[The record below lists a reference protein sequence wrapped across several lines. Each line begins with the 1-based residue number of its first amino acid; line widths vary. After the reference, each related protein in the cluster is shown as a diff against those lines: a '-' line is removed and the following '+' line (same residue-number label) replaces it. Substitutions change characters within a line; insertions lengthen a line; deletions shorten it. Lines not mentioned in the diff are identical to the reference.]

1 MRVHQRAIEFPV
13 HFGMRYFVFFFL
25 LPFASFG
32 QQTING
38 TLQHDGLTRSY
49 ILYVPAS
56 YTPGTPAPLVL
67 NFHGYTSN
75 AFEQMFYGDFRTI
88 ADTAGFLLV
97 HPLGTLDPTGTTY
110 WNSGWGGTVDDIGF
124 TGALIDS
131 IAEAYSVN
139 LDRVYSTGM
148 SNGGFMSYTLACSL
162 SDRIA
167 AIASVTGTMNANQS
181 LTCDAQHP
189 MPVLEIHGTADET
202 VPYDG
207 NALMEAIPNVIS
219 YWVDFNNCSA
229 TPQITDVP
237 NVNVMD
243 GCTAVHSIYSG
254 GDNGVD
260 VELYQIIDGG
270 HTWPGSIFTVGVTNN
285 DFSASKKIWE
295 FFMQYDINGRIQA
308 NAVNDLLAEQ
318 LSVYP
323 NPTTDKLAVQGFPQ
337 SLTAANCSVFSVD
350 GKQVQVD
357 VLDNKSLDT
366 VRLESGIYFLRI
378 ATQEGTS
385 TIRFVKE

>member
-1 MRVHQRAIEFPV
+1 M
-13 HFGMRYFVFFFL
+13 
-25 LPFASFG
+25 FG

-75 AFEQMFYGDFRTI
+75 AFEQMFYGDFRAI

-97 HPLGTLDPTGTTY
+97 HPLGTLDASGATY

-131 IAEAYSVN
+131 LADAYSVN

-162 SDRIA
+162 SERIA
-167 AIASVTGTMNANQS
+167 AIASVTGTMNVNQA
-181 LTCDAQHP
+181 LTCNAQHP

-207 NALMEAIPNVIS
+207 NGFMEAIPNVLS
-219 YWVDFNNCSA
+219 YWVDFNNCTP

-237 NVNVMD
+237 NVNVVD
-243 GCTAVHSIYSG
+243 GCTAVHSLYSG

-260 VELYQIIDGG
+260 VEHYQVIDGG
-270 HTWPGSIFTVGVTNN
+270 HTWPGSFFTIGVTNN

-295 FFMQYDINGRIQA
+295 FFMQYDINGRILA
-308 NAVNDLLAEQ
+308 SDVNDLISEEI
-318 LSVYP
+318 SVFP
-323 NPTTDKLAVQGFPQ
+323 NPTTDKVMIQGFSQP
-337 SLTAANCSVFSVD
+337 LTAANYSVFSVD
-350 GKQVQVD
+350 GKQVDVD
-357 VLDNKSLDT
+357 VLNKQILDT
-366 VRLESGIYFLRI
+366 GSLESGIYFLRI
-378 ATQEGTS
+378 AAQEGTE

>member
-1 MRVHQRAIEFPV
+1 MRF
-13 HFGMRYFVFFFL
+13 FLFFFF

-75 AFEQMFYGDFRTI
+75 AFEQMFYGDFRPI

-97 HPLGTLDPTGTTY
+97 HPLGTLDSTGETY

-124 TGALIDS
+124 TSALIDS
-131 IAEAYSVN
+131 LAAAYSVN

-162 SDRIA
+162 SERIA
-167 AIASVTGTMNANQS
+167 AIASVTGTMNVNQS
-181 LTCDAQHP
+181 LTCNAQHP

-207 NALMEAIPNVIS
+207 NGFMEAIPNVIS
-219 YWVDFNNCSA
+219 YWVDFNNCTP

-237 NVNVMD
+237 NVNVTD
-243 GCTAVHSIYSG
+243 GCTAVHSLYSG

-260 VELYQIIDGG
+260 VEHYQVIDGG
-270 HTWPGSIFTVGVTNN
+270 HTWPGSFFTIGVTNN

-295 FFMQYDINGRIQA
+295 FFMQYDINGRILA
-308 NAVNDLLAEQ
+308 SAVNDLIAEEI
-318 LSVYP
+318 SVFP
-323 NPTTDKLAVQGFPQ
+323 NPTTDNLVIQGFSQP
-337 SLTAANCSVFSVD
+337 LTASNCSVFSVD
-350 GKQVQVD
+350 GKQVQID
-357 VLDNKSLDT
+357 VLDGKTLDT
-366 VRLESGIYFLRI
+366 FDLESGIYFLRV
-378 ATQEGTS
+378 ATEEGTE

>member
-1 MRVHQRAIEFPV
+1 
-13 HFGMRYFVFFFL
+13 MRYFLFFFF

-75 AFEQMFYGDFRTI
+75 AFEQMFYGDFRPI

-97 HPLGTLDPTGTTY
+97 HPLGTLDATGTTY

-124 TGALIDS
+124 TSALIDS
-131 IAEAYSVN
+131 LAAAYSVN

-162 SDRIA
+162 SERIA
-167 AIASVTGTMNANQS
+167 AIASVTGTMNVNQS
-181 LTCDAQHP
+181 LTCNAQHP

-202 VPYDG
+202 VPYNG

-219 YWVDFNNCSA
+219 YWVDFNNCST

-237 NVNVMD
+237 NVNVTD

-260 VELYQIIDGG
+260 VEHYQIIDGG
-270 HTWPGSIFTVGVTNN
+270 HTWPGSIFTIGVTSN

-295 FFMQYDINGRIQA
+295 FFMQYDINGRILA
-308 NAVNDLLAEQ
+308 SDVDDLIAEEI
-318 LSVYP
+318 SVFP
-323 NPTTDKLAVQGFPQ
+323 NPTTDNLVIQGF
-337 SLTAANCSVFSVD
+337 SNAITAANCRVFSVE
-350 GKQVQVD
+350 GKQVNVQF
-357 VLDNKSLDT
+357 LDNKMLD
-366 VRLESGIYFLRI
+366 VMHLERGVYLIRI
-378 ATQEGTS
+378 STDEGTAS
-385 TIRFVKE
+385 IRFVKH